1 MLSTRDYIIIGIGI
15 FTLPFFI
22 GFLILGT
29 MAWIIGSRMEKEDD
43 NNEKRMEKDFDK
55 AMKQFDKDM
64 DRIAEDIQGI
74 EVSLNPDKP
83 DLIDRKRFKL
93 KSYSS
98 KTLEDGK

>member
-1 MLSTRDYIIIGIGI
+1 MLSTRDYIIIAIGI

-29 MAWIIGSRMEKEDD
+29 MAWIIGGRMEREEQPKNLTDNKE
-43 NNEKRMEKDFDK
+43 FDK

-64 DRIAEDIQGI
+64 DRITEDIEGI
-74 EVSLNPDKP
+74 GLSLNPDKP
-83 DLIDRKRFKL
+83 DLVDRKRFKL